1 MGRKTMRKYMTR
13 KVTRRHGKKLRRTKK
28 GGSPK
33 LNISGHHLSNA
44 ISDKSYRKAS
54 ARYGF
59 PGESFKELGEKTKD
73 SAEVR
78 EIEKARKAQRLVNE
92 YIKSIV
98 HLTRD
103 FERKRL

>member
-1 MGRKTMRKYMTR
+1 MGRKTMRKSMTR
-13 KVTRRHGKKLRRTKK
+13 KVTRRRIRKLRRTKR
-28 GGSPK
+28 GGSPR
-33 LNISGHHLSNA
+33 LNISGNHLANA

-54 ARYGF
+54 ASYGF
-59 PGESFKELGEKTKD
+59 PGASFKELGEKAKD
-73 SAEVR
+73 SADVR
-78 EIEKARKAQRLVNE
+78 EIEKAKKTQRLINE